1 MAAIP
6 GAAAATAAILEAA
19 VAATE
24 AEATAAIL
32 EVAVLAAA
40 AVLASAG
47 QTVWYLTVC
56 TTKDTLFLTAELLVG

>member
-6 GAAAATAAILEAA
+6 GAAAATVAILEAA

-24 AEATAAIL
+24 AEASAAIL

-40 AVLASAG
+40 G
-47 QTVWYLTVC
+47 PTVWYLTVC

>member
-6 GAAAATAAILEAA
+6 GAAAATVAILEAA

-24 AEATAAIL
+24 AEARAAIL
-32 EVAVLAAA
+32 EVAVLAVLAA
-40 AVLASAG
+40 AG
-47 QTVWYLTVC
+47 PTVWYLTVC

>member
-6 GAAAATAAILEAA
+6 GAAAATVAILEAA

-32 EVAVLAAA
+32 EVVVLAVA
-40 AVLASAG
+40 AVLAVAG
-47 QTVWYLTVC
+47 PTVWCPTVC
-56 TTKDTLFLTAELLVG
+56 TTKDTLFLTTELLVG